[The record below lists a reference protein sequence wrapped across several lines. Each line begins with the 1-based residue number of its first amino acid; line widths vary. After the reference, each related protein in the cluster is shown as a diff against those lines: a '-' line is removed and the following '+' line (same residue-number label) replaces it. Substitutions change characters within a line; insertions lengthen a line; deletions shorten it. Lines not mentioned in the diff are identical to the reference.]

1 MVRQIWM
8 PQLEG
13 ALSVV
18 ASRGSESSLARKRE
32 EGGGN
37 RLGRVDRETLFIW
50 SIGKRTNEDESMCV
64 QLSHDPAL
72 ESEKV
77 HKYKNNSAPCSFP
90 TKTQLNTPIPRKK
103 STQFI
108 TMTEDKPPKTQQDI
122 DSDNVEYER
131 LAAIHNTAQPR
142 WLTPTIQLS
151 PWLPSDRDALV
162 LYLNTPEIYSY
173 INGPPFPYLPSD
185 ADAWIRGRP
194 YDMTKNGTPL
204 NYCIRDMSKGGKPI
218 GSVYVSA
225 DSDDNLEDNDDLG

>member
-1 MVRQIWM
+1 
-8 PQLEG
+8 
-13 ALSVV
+13 
-18 ASRGSESSLARKRE
+18 
-32 EGGGN
+32 
-37 RLGRVDRETLFIW
+37 
-50 SIGKRTNEDESMCV
+50 
-64 QLSHDPAL
+64 
-72 ESEKV
+72 
-77 HKYKNNSAPCSFP
+77 
-90 TKTQLNTPIPRKK
+90 
-103 STQFI
+103 
-108 TMTEDKPPKTQQDI
+108 MTEDKPPKTQQDI

-162 LYLNTPEIYSY
+162 LYLNMPEIYSY

-225 DSDDNLEDNDDLG
+225 DSDDNLEDNDDLGYWLSPEYQGQGIMAKALKLVLQEVSIKEVGKRKFNGRAHVGNWASRRTMEKAGFVHYPELETTTIKDGKEVPTWTLKLIVTEEDLARREVVEEAVPFPSLVL